1 MPIVAAADC
10 IRVEVVV
17 EEKGDGTRGLDLRE
31 RRRRLLLERAAGPA
45 FGLIDGTGAV
55 VEDDGVQCVQCPD
68 RTPAHHC
75 CGPRGSY
82 FSLTQTGGLV
92 ID

>member
-55 VEDDGVQCVQCPD
+55 VEVGVGIEVGVEAARSALTAPM
-68 RTPAHHC
+68 TPLCRCH
-75 CGPRGSY
+75 
-82 FSLTQTGGLV
+82 
-92 ID
+92 

>member
-55 VEDDGVQCVQCPD
+55 VEVGVGIEVGVEAA
-68 RTPAHHC
+68 RSA
-75 CGPRGSY
+75 GESGAGGSEVV
-82 FSLTQTGGLV
+82 SQSEAAA
-92 ID
+92 I